1 MPNKIIDGMIRGQA
15 GLDSIG
21 TIISAFQ
28 SERVIAQGFSGALK
42 IGQSLLRAIVVDDSS
57 TNNSADIVA
66 RPFVEDEGVSLLH
79 INHSGRPAARN
90 AGFAAAR
97 GDWIMFLDVDD
108 YLLAGDYETP
118 GDLTVLNDLGL
129 IVCHY
134 SRPNF
139 APAHAQD
146 AGTVRSAFS
155 VNHLN
160 WLNIPVQ
167 PVSSRCARSIL
178 RSTCPS
184 SSPTASVCR
193 IGRKNWE
200 SIRPR

>member
-1 MPNKIIDGMIRGQA
+1 MPNKIFDGMIRGQA

-42 IGQSLLRAIVVDDSS
+42 IGQSLLRTIVVDDSS

-66 RPFVEDEGVSLLH
+66 RSFVEDEGVSLLH
-79 INHSGRPAARN
+79 KNHSGRPAARN

-97 GDWIMFLDVDD
+97 GDWIMFLDV
-108 YLLAGDYETP
+108 
-118 GDLTVLNDLGL
+118 LNDLGL

-146 AGTVRSAFS
+146 AATVRSAFS

-167 PVSSRCARSIL
+167 PVLSRCARSIL